1 MSFDHERLDA
11 YQRALEVL
19 DLCDSIIEQLPKGRA
34 HLEDQLDRAATSI
47 VLNIAEGAG
56 EFSPDEKRRFYRIA
70 RRSAT
75 EAGAILHIYARRGY
89 GSQDQIEAARGLL
102 VRVVS
107 MLVQMTKSL
116 SRR

>member
-1 MSFDHERLDA
+1 MSFDHERLDV

-34 HLEDQLDRAATSI
+34 HLKDQLDRAATSI

-75 EAGAILHIYARRGY
+75 EAGAILHIYARRGQ
-89 GSQDQIEAARGLL
+89 GPQDQIESARGLL